1 MIKGHRILEFP
12 TEQTSDSISSAEY
25 ALIEHGV
32 FILEIFE
39 KTV

>member
-12 TEQTSDSISSAEY
+12 TQTSDSISSAEY